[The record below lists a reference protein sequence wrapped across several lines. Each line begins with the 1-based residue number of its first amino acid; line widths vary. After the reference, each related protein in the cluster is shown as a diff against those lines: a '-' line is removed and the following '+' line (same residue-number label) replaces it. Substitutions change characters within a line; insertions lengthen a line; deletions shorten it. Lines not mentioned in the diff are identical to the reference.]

1 MCVDT
6 VLVVTTKMT
15 LRLHTLQSLQGE
27 LPHKLWQNVQL
38 SESFD
43 CHGNQIKSNTEFSSL
58 LSLSIKAGLEMCIN
72 ASLVGYPYILMQWF

>member
-43 CHGNQIKSNTEFSSL
+43 CPWQSNQIKHGVFKFIVVTPL
-58 LSLSIKAGLEMCIN
+58 KQG
-72 ASLVGYPYILMQWF
+72 